1 MLCSPGIVRWF
12 EMKNLRPYW
21 RPIAIVALSVAG
33 SGQVTHSGEDT
44 FVILVKG
51 GRGVTFRGSYRL
63 TGNAGESKETKVE
76 GAVPAEFRVAGTGVY
91 LSFQN
96 QSPGGEIQFRIDPN
110 GSRQIDKDPG
120 QESAGP
126 FLEVAISKNGSIVKK
141 QRTEAPYGVV
151 MLSTTMPPWG
161 APRQTEL
168 RVDGSVKFASLTLTT
183 ESGDTEQQLVPIPF
197 SKTFF
202 TKAGWIVGLLAQKAL
217 VTRLDPLSPSVGPT
231 LQVMD
236 DGRKGSLHLAIRVNG
251 RVVGEAE
258 TSEPFG
264 VASATVPIQ

>member
-1 MLCSPGIVRWF
+1 MLWLVLFRSF
-12 EMKNLRPYW
+12 EMKTLGSFW
-21 RPIAIVALSVAG
+21 RPIAIVALALTG
-33 SGQVTHSGEDT
+33 SGQVIHSGEDS
-44 FVILVKG
+44 FVIAVKG
-51 GRGVTFRGSYRL
+51 GRGVTFRGSYRV
-63 TGNAGESKETKVE
+63 TGGAGESKETKVE
-76 GAVPAEFRVAGTGVY
+76 GTVPAEFRAAGTGVY

-161 APRQTEL
+161 SPRQTEL

-202 TKAGWIVGLLAQKAL
+202 PKEGWIVGLLAQKAL
-217 VTRLDPLSPSVGPT
+217 VTRPDPLSPSVSPT

-236 DGRKGSLHLAIRVNG
+236 DGRRGSLHVAIRVNG
-251 RVVGEAE
+251 SVLGEAE

-264 VASATVPIQ
+264 VASATVPIR